1 MRKQQRVIIEQVK
14 PQLDCGQFFIKRCL
28 DDWVDLTAHIFA
40 DGHDLLRA
48 VVLVKHEEQSNVLEE
63 IPLRPIVNDE
73 FEANFKLEKQGFYTY
88 QIEAWIDHPLNW
100 QSGITKKI
108 DNNVYVKSELLEGVN
123 YLEPLFHQDISQ
135 DERDF
140 LDKAKT
146 VFTDEDRYE
155 EACELA
161 KNDQLKT
168 ILQRYP
174 TKANASYSKELKVYV
189 DRKKAQFS
197 TWYEFFP
204 RSAAEESGK
213 HGTFQDCK
221 RLIPGISEMGFDVV
235 YFPPIH
241 PIGEKN
247 RKGKN
252 NSTEAEPTDSGVPW
266 AIGSKHGGH
275 KSIHPELGSEQDF
288 LDLIEVIK
296 ENGMELAMDIAFQ
309 CAPDHPYLTE
319 HPEWFKFRPDG
330 SMQYAENPPKKYQ
343 DIVNFNFECDAVD
356 ELWEELVSIGM
367 YWAEKGIRIFRV
379 DNPHTKPYQF
389 WGYFIDQIK
398 KKYPDTLFLAEAF
411 SRPKVMKELAK
422 QGFSQSYTYFTWRP
436 NKNDLE
442 EYVNELTKTEMIEY
456 FRPNFWPNTPDINP
470 YQLQNNNE
478 AQFIIRYILAAT
490 LSSNTGIYG
499 PVYEQMISEAVPGKE
514 EYLDSEKYEIKNWDW
529 NHKNKLSYL
538 IQRIN
543 QQRKLEPALQQT
555 KNIEFC
561 PIEND
566 QMIAFIKWNDELTN
580 ELLIVVNLDPNYAQ
594 QANLHIPFE
603 RISLGADDAFQVQD
617 LITQNTYNWKGN
629 WNFVELHPGMPFHL
643 FKIIH

>member
-1 MRKQQRVIIEQVK
+1 MRKQQRVIIEQVQ
-14 PQLDCGQFFIKRCL
+14 PQLDCGRFFIKRCV
-28 DDWVDLTAHIFA
+28 DDWVDIRAHIFA

-48 VVLVKHEEQSNVLEE
+48 VVHVKHESDDSDIQEVPLEHT
-63 IPLRPIVNDE
+63 VNDE
-73 FEANFKLEKQGFYTY
+73 YEAHFKVHQQGSYTY

-108 DNNVYVKSELLEGVN
+108 DNNVYVKSELLEGIDH
-123 YLEPLFHQDISQ
+123 LEPIFHKSISEE
-135 DERDF
+135 ERSI

-146 VFTDEDRYE
+146 AFADKNRYE
-155 EACELA
+155 EACDLA
-161 KNDQLKT
+161 KQDQLRS
-168 ILQRYP
+168 ILLKYP
-174 TKANASYSKELKVYV
+174 TRANASYSKELQVYV

-204 RSAAEESGK
+204 RSAAEEPGK

-221 RLIPGISEMGFDVV
+221 RLIPRIAEMGFDVV

-252 NSTEAEPTDSGVPW
+252 NTTEAEPTDSGVPW

-275 KSIHPELGSEQDF
+275 KAVHPELGSEQD
-288 LDLIEVIK
+288 LMELVEVIR
-296 ENGMELAMDIAFQ
+296 ENGMELALDLAFQ
-309 CAPDHPYLTE
+309 AAPDHPYLSE
-319 HPEWFKFRPDG
+319 RPEWFRFRPDG

-367 YWAEKGIRIFRV
+367 FWADKGIRIFRV

-389 WGYFIDQIK
+389 WGHFIERIK
-398 KKYPDTLFLAEAF
+398 NKYPDTLFLSEAF

-436 NKNDLE
+436 NKQDLID
-442 EYVNELTKTEMIEY
+442 YVNELTKTEMVEF

-470 YQLQNNNE
+470 YQLQGANE
-478 AQFIIRYILAAT
+478 AQFIIRYVLAAT

-499 PVYEQMISEAVPGKE
+499 PVYEQMISDAVPGKE
-514 EYLDSEKYEIKNWDW
+514 EYLDSEKYEIKHWDW
-529 NHKNKLSYL
+529 NKKNKLSHL
-538 IQRIN
+538 IQKIN
-543 QQRKLEPALQQT
+543 HQRKLEPALQQT

-561 PIEND
+561 PIENE
-566 QMIAFIKWNDELTN
+566 QMIAYIKWDDDLTN
-580 ELLIVVNLDPNYAQ
+580 ELLVVVNLDPNYAQ

-603 RISLGADDAFQVQD
+603 RISLQPENAFQVQD
-617 LITQNTYNWKGN
+617 LITQNTYNWQGD

>member
-14 PQLDCGQFFIKRCL
+14 PQLDCGHFFIKRCVG
-28 DDWVDLTAHIFA
+28 DWVDLSAHVFS
-40 DGHDLLRA
+40 DGHDLIRA
-48 VVLVKHEEQSNVLEE
+48 VVNIKHESVDSDVQEVSLNHMM
-63 IPLRPIVNDE
+63 NDE
-73 FEANFKLEKQGFYTY
+73 YEAHFKVHHQGFYTY
-88 QIEAWIDHPLNW
+88 QIQAWVDHPLNW

-108 DNNVYVKSELLEGVN
+108 NNKVYVRGELLEGVN
-123 YLEPLFHQDISQ
+123 YLEPIFHKNISRE
-135 DERDF
+135 DRDF
-140 LDKAKT
+140 LDHAKA
-146 VFTDEDRYE
+146 VFLDEDRYQ
-155 EACELA
+155 EACEIA
-161 KNDQLKT
+161 KTDQLKI
-168 ILQRYP
+168 ILQKYP
-174 TKANASYSKELKVYV
+174 TKANASYSKELQIYV
-189 DRKKAQFS
+189 DRKKAEFS

-204 RSAAEESGK
+204 RSAAKKPPK

-252 NSTEAEPTDSGVPW
+252 NTTEAEPTDSGVPW
-266 AIGSKHGGH
+266 AIGSKNGGH

-288 LDLIEVIK
+288 LELVETIK
-296 ENGMELAMDIAFQ
+296 ENGMELAMDLAFQ
-309 CAPDHPYLTE
+309 CAPDHPYLSE

-330 SMQYAENPPKKYQ
+330 SIQYAENPPKKYQ
-343 DIVNFNFECDAVD
+343 DIVNFNFECEAVD

-389 WGYFIDQIK
+389 WGHFIKRIK
-398 KKYPDTLFLAEAF
+398 KEYPDTLFLSEAF

-436 NKNDLE
+436 NKQTLE
-442 EYVNELTKTEMIEY
+442 EYVNELTKTEMVEY

-470 YQLQNNNE
+470 YQLQGAQE

-499 PVYEQMISEAVPGKE
+499 PVFEQMQSEAVPGKE
-514 EYLDSEKYEIKNWDW
+514 EYLNSEKYEIKHWNWEV
-529 NHKNKLSYL
+529 KNKLTYL
-538 IQRIN
+538 IQKIN
-543 QQRKLEPALQQT
+543 QQRKIEPALQQT

-561 PIEND
+561 PIQND
-566 QMIAFIKWNDELTN
+566 QMIAYIKWNDDLSN
-580 ELLIVVNLDPNYAQ
+580 ELLVVVNLDPNYSQ

-603 RISLGADDAFQVQD
+603 RISLHADEAFQVLD
-617 LITQNTYNWKGN
+617 LITQNTYDWQGD